1 MHLSTCA
8 TVYTYIWMQSAK
20 NAPLIRVVLFV
31 AAANLFSEADWLS
44 IVVSKGRA
52 EWFSVVVLPLADAQE
67 GKQYL

>member
-1 MHLSTCA
+1 
-8 TVYTYIWMQSAK
+8 MQSAK